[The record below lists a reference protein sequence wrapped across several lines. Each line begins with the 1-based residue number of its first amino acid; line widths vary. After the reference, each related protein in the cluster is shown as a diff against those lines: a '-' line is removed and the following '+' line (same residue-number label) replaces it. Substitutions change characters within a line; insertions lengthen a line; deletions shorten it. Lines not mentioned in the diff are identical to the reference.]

1 MSSFDISDGGRAL
14 DHTKAPSTTTGR
26 MSMSRLLL
34 FFDAFVGIIITVV
47 ASNIVSLEPED
58 VCKAFEI
65 SLQVEGG
72 IGNVTPQ
79 AEWPTVCQQPEGN
92 RHHAHKEPP
101 GPPEHASTYPLLPS
115 RNSSSPPSSP
125 GTGAF
130 DFGDCDRAPTVQCL
144 ASKKAAFLAI
154 YWASFAALA
163 HTVYLTH
170 LVAFRGVEEL
180 PVFPVY
186 FLHICL
192 AVSLGIM
199 PTLVPRL
206 ETFTDGV
213 LAIAATLIL
222 LELPPVDT
230 ANNQTIEAYFGM
242 YSEGVNTAALVMC
255 SIFFLWQS
263 HHRAFEDLPEN
274 VSFSTFYNNYMFCFL
289 ATLLPVSFDFALFFP
304 HATGAAML
312 PALPLFLSGTL
323 LALYS

>member
-1 MSSFDISDGGRAL
+1 
-14 DHTKAPSTTTGR
+14 

-144 ASKKAAFLAI
+144 ASKKAAFLVI

-199 PTLVPRL
+199 PTLVP
-206 ETFTDGV
+206 V
-213 LAIAATLIL
+213 LQNNPVDAMRWFFANSSCATAIIFIMAIVLYHQVGRGSPENYEQRRFLRARAASRALIL
-222 LELPPVDT
+222 
-230 ANNQTIEAYFGM
+230 TISFLLSWLVLSSINPAY
-242 YSEGVNTAALVMC
+242 SC
-255 SIFFLWQS
+255 K
-263 HHRAFEDLPEN
+263 
-274 VSFSTFYNNYMFCFL
+274 
-289 ATLLPVSFDFALFFP
+289 
-304 HATGAAML
+304 
-312 PALPLFLSGTL
+312 
-323 LALYS
+323 